1 MARLLGKGLKMNE
14 KLNDMDYLE
23 LLDEIERVNIAIA
36 ASKSKHLKNDYKKY
50 RIKINKAITDY
61 EKWYY
66 NQDKYI
72 AKKKIGLTEE
82 EGCLYIG
89 KGNELVG
96 NIDKALSVGSEF
108 LCSMI
113 IDTFVAQRKDY
124 QAKDFE
130 IIKLRKGEE

>member
-1 MARLLGKGLKMNE
+1 MNE

-23 LLDEIERVNIAIA
+23 LLGEKERVEIAIA
-36 ASKSKHLKNDYKKY
+36 TSKSKHLKNDYKKY
-50 RIKINKAITDY
+50 LIKINKAITDY

-82 EGCLYIG
+82 ECLYIG

-108 LCSMI
+108 LCSII

>member
-1 MARLLGKGLKMNE
+1 MNE

-23 LLDEIERVNIAIA
+23 LLGEKERVEIAIA
-36 ASKSKHLKNDYKKY
+36 TSKSKHLKNDYKKY
-50 RIKINKAITDY
+50 LIKINKAITNY
-61 EKWYY
+61 KKWYF

-72 AKKKIGLTEE
+72 AKKKIGLNEE
-82 EGCLYIG
+82 EECLYIG

-108 LCSMI
+108 LCSII